1 VYLYVVFL
9 FYWMI
14 CSSRNWWMLD
24 ESFKLWLP
32 LLSLSCLILMSLS
45 LSNLMLL
52 MVVLSADCTSFVFPI
67 YTKLLWLGFKWRDN
81 VFNTTLPVI
90 NYCRKRKIS
99 VWCSSY
105 SNNETQ
111 EKLQVAT
118 LSFEKYSKTR
128 KHERP
133 GRRLW
138 LCKWSINWMEQS
150 LVMLI
155 NISYGHGSAW
165 QMFQRIKKQFGI

>member
-118 LSFEKYSKTR
+118 LSSR
-128 KHERP
+128 NIPRP
-133 GRRLW
+133 ENMRGQAVVSGFANDRLIEW
-138 LCKWSINWMEQS
+138 NKASLC
-150 LVMLI
+150 
-155 NISYGHGSAW
+155 
-165 QMFQRIKKQFGI
+165 